1 MNHSFLQS
9 GIYWEKYFCN
19 ILTVSSK
26 TWKTELLR
34 RHLMIRNFPLLQ
46 ADKGFSMLT
55 VQKPHKQPKALCSEP
70 CQKYL
75 QPHQITLKI
84 WNAKCN
90 LINSLWKAGK
100 MALEVWHAKEIA
112 CPYELPSSSLGLLIK
127 GETASRQAFKFTYVI
142 PASTLWLVNVTIEHM

>member
-1 MNHSFLQS
+1 VNHSFLQS

-112 CPYELPSSSLGLLIK
+112 CTSAHMNYLQAALDSSSKEKQLQDRLLSLLMSYQHPHY
-127 GETASRQAFKFTYVI
+127 G
-142 PASTLWLVNVTIEHM
+142 W